1 MGVSFF
7 IFLYLDIDRIIID
20 CLYSHYAQAMFYFMI
35 FHSSISAGK
44 DLDKKTLTTFL
55 YGCVLYIIFHALL
68 STSDR
73 PFFNTIQQYY
83 WVIFGIDIICMLYIY
98 FKLIQKNSPGD
109 QSSSVFQNVRSKLS
123 GMLDGFIDTSMYND
137 DDSFNII
144 EYPARPNQRVVMD
157 DINNNYGSILKL
169 TPAIKTDD
177 ATKTVRF
184 RETDDIREI
193 EANPVAQL
201 HTQDP
206 IADNIDEEA
215 MNINRELL
223 KISNDLYM
231 PQTNPG
237 PTNAQT
243 RLDKPNSTVRTDY
256 NSADSQ
262 RNIMI
267 ERANLHGLP
276 PPPKDPNTI
285 PPELQS
291 SSIDSIRR
299 KVIGSALPSEQL
311 GQMDTKS
318 LLENKANLT
327 NEQLLK
333 INLNYNPDELVADI
347 FKKKDMKDITKGS
360 GPTGLATSMLAGPS
374 RKNEDSNSYVSSNSD
389 LGSMLDFDL
398 NEFASSL

>member
-1 MGVSFF
+1 
-7 IFLYLDIDRIIID
+7 
-20 CLYSHYAQAMFYFMI
+20 MFYFMI

-109 QSSSVFQNVRSKLS
+109 QSSAVFQNLRSKLS
-123 GMLDGFIDTSMYND
+123 GMLDGIIDTSMYND
-137 DDSFNII
+137 DDSFTVI
-144 EYPARPNQRVVMD
+144 EYPARSTTP
-157 DINNNYGSILKL
+157 SILKP

-177 ATKTVRF
+177 SGKTVRF

-193 EANPVAQL
+193 EANQVAEL

-206 IADNIDEEA
+206 IADNIDDDS

-237 PTNAQT
+237 PTNAHT
-243 RLDKPNSTVRTDY
+243 RIDKPNSTSRADY
-256 NSADSQ
+256 NNVDIQ

-267 ERANLHGLP
+267 ERAAQNGIP
-276 PPPKDPNTI
+276 PPPKDPNVR

-311 GQMDTKS
+311 GQMNTKS

-347 FKKKDMKDITKGS
+347 FKKKDMTDISKGS
-360 GPTGLATSMLAGPS
+360 GPLGLATSMLSPGAGPS
-374 RKNEDSNSYVSSNSD
+374 KKNEDGSSYVSSNSD

-398 NEFASSL
+398 NEFASSI